1 MNRSLLAL
9 PLFVLAASGF
19 GCQSRNNTAA
29 QQPGYGPPP
38 PQYAQPGYQQP
49 GYQQPA
55 PQQPGYQPAP
65 QQPYP
70 QQPAPQQ
77 PYPQQPAPQQ
87 PAPQGQQP
95 GGFPFPIPGIPGL
108 PGFPGGGGGGGGTQ
122 PAPQQ
127 PGQPAPQGGG
137 GGSAQ
142 PLDPNVAQAATVGLF
157 PLVQQHA
164 RGMQKVAGPI
174 AGNFQ
179 QGQTLSVD
187 FQMQPGKC
195 YTAVANSTGIGEL
208 DLQIVPM
215 TPLGPGPAVAQD
227 QGTGASAII
236 GASGQCWTYQAPFG
250 ATGRLIMTARSGG
263 GLAAAE
269 IYAR

>member
-1 MNRSLLAL
+1 MNRALLAL
-9 PLFVLAASGF
+9 PMIAFAVSIG
-19 GCQSRNNTAA
+19 GCEKSSSPPPN
-29 QQPGYGPPP
+29 QPGYGPPP
-38 PQYAQPGYQQP
+38 PQYSQGGYQQP
-49 GYQQPA
+49 GQQPY
-55 PQQPGYQPAP
+55 PQQPGYQQPAP

-87 PAPQGQQP
+87 PAPGQPAPQGQAP
-95 GGFPFPIPGIPGL
+95 GGFPFPFPIPGFPA
-108 PGFPGGGGGGGGTQ
+108 PGGGGQ

-142 PLDPNVAQAATVGLF
+142 PLDPNLAQAATVGLF
-157 PLVQQHA
+157 PLAQQHA
-164 RGMQKVAGPI
+164 RGMQKVAGPM

-179 QGQTLSVD
+179 QGQTLSLD
-187 FQMQPGKC
+187 FQLTPGKC
-195 YTAVANSTGIGEL
+195 YTAVANSQGISEL
-208 DLQIVPM
+208 DLQIVPI

-227 QGTGASAII
+227 QGTGASAVI

-250 ATGRLIMTARSGG
+250 ATGRLIMTARGGG

-269 IYAR
+269 LYAR